1 VKPSAS
7 ALLRSLAADDNL
19 HSTASIVAAGIS
31 RMAIGRAVE
40 AGWLI
45 QYGRGAFCTPDAL
58 SRPGIGLAAVS
69 LRYPSAVACMFT
81 AAHWHDVSDED
92 PPEAWIALDRSVAR
106 GAIEGYPH
114 FPVRT
119 VWWPPEHVSDA
130 SGVVTVEMAG
140 VPVRITDLPRTVVDL
155 VRFRDR
161 TGDEPAMKALHDYIR
176 SGAPVSDLWDR
187 AKAVGALGQLEP
199 FVRAAEEFSE
209 SIPVRGP

>member
-1 VKPSAS
+1 MPILSCGCNTVKPSAS

-106 GAIEGYPH
+106 GAIEGY
-114 FPVRT
+114 
-119 VWWPPEHVSDA
+119 A